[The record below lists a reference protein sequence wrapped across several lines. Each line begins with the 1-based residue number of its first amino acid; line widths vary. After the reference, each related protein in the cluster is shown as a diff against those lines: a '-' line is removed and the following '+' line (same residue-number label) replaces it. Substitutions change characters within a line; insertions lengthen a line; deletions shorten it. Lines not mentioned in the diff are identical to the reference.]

1 MHMNGLQLGRA
12 PKRALTYVLITVVL
26 LIGGLPIYRG
36 KWQSGA
42 ECHTLLEAM
51 ATALA
56 LITGAMALVR
66 YYAKKSNT
74 FLILGGG
81 FLGTALLDG
90 YHTLVTS
97 TFFTGHPPSPPADL

>member
-1 MHMNGLQLGRA
+1 MYMNGLRQGVA
-12 PKRALTYVLITVVL
+12 PRRVLAYVLITLLL

-42 ECHTLLEAM
+42 ECHTLLEAI
-51 ATALA
+51 ATVLA
-56 LITGAMALVR
+56 LITGTMALVR

-74 FLILGGG
+74 FLILGAG
-81 FLGTALLDG
+81 FLGTAVLDG

-97 TFFTGHPPSPPADL
+97 HFF